1 MQKTQSIFFVPETG
15 APESAAVRASVI
27 AENKPARLMAVIPAD
42 LAAGTYYIE
51 VRTKLSGGGTKLKTV
66 KKGTFGKP
74 LTVTP

>member
-1 MQKTQSIFFVPETG
+1 
-15 APESAAVRASVI
+15 
-27 AENKPARLMAVIPAD
+27 MAVIPAD